1 MATIDGFPISS
12 RFGRDEVFVP
22 VCTLELSNPIGNRS
36 ADGLGMIL
44 LKKVHAGAE
53 FNELAIMK
61 CCSEARGEGGRY
73 KCARIC

>member
-44 LKKVHAGAE
+44 LKKAAVQSQVNGLP
-53 FNELAIMK
+53 FQT
-61 CCSEARGEGGRY
+61 G
-73 KCARIC
+73 